1 MGWLSDISKR
11 SARPPI
17 KGRKKEKSMKR
28 EYRQET
34 LLEVLMR
41 RDRMTKDEA
50 QDAID
55 EARELVLNEGMDPD
69 EVLREEFGL
78 EPDYVFDLL
87 GDV

>member
-1 MGWLSDISKR
+1 
-11 SARPPI
+11 
-17 KGRKKEKSMKR
+17 MKR